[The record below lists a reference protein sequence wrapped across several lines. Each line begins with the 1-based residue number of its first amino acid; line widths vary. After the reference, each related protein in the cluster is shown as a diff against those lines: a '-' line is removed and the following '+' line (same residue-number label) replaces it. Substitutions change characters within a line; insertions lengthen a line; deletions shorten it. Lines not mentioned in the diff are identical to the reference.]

1 MKKLLPVLGL
11 SLALSTISPA
21 KVYSQ
26 KNVFN
31 VAIGGNAWVTKTAGG
46 GNAVSVYLM
55 VDKPATVSVELQL
68 SESVKAKKVK
78 VSLGKQS
85 YIRSLKGTPSE
96 RLSIGKFVIAEKG
109 YTRFQIEGLDAPIS
123 LKSIDQLIV
132 QSDQLSADQ
141 IHYVKD
147 NEQNR
152 YYWGRRGP
160 SVHLGYKIPE
170 GVKDVEYFYSEV
182 NVPEGQDQ
190 IGSYFQAN
198 GFGQGYF
205 GIQVNSPTERRI
217 LFSIWSP
224 YNTDDPAFIPDS
236 LKIKRLKK
244 GDQVYTGEFGNEGS
258 GGQSYLKYPWK
269 AGHTYAF
276 LTRAQPDKAANH
288 TTYTSYFKP
297 EGGEWILIASFQ
309 RPTIQTYLKG
319 LYAFVEN
326 FDPNKGNLQR
336 RANFGNQWVRDT
348 DGKWTEVTEARFT
361 GDDIANRAFRKDVA
375 GGVEGK
381 QFYLRMGGFFND
393 QTPLKTPLKR
403 LASGKTAPVIDFN
416 RLP

>member
-1 MKKLLPVLGL
+1 MKNLLPVLSL
-11 SLALSTISPA
+11 SLALSAALPA
-21 KVYSQ
+21 KVYCQ
-26 KNVFN
+26 QNVFK
-31 VAIGGNAWVTKTAGG
+31 VAIGGNAWFNKNADG
-46 GNAVSVYLM
+46 GNTVSVYLM

-68 SESVKAKKVK
+68 NEAVKAKKVK

-85 YIRSLKGTPSE
+85 YIRPIKGTPSE
-96 RLSIGKFVIAEKG
+96 KLSIGKFAIAEKG
-109 YTRFQIEGLDAPIS
+109 YVRFKIEGLNAPIP

-132 QSDQLSADQ
+132 HSDQLSADQ

-170 GVKDVEYFYSEV
+170 SVKEVEYFYSEV

-224 YNTDDPAFIPDS
+224 YHTDDPTSIPDS
-236 LKIKRLKK
+236 LKIKLLKK

-269 AGHTYAF
+269 AGRTYAF
-276 LTRAQPDKAANH
+276 LTRAQPDKAGNN
-288 TTYTSYFKP
+288 TTFTSYFKP
-297 EGGEWILIASFQ
+297 QGGDWILIASFQ
-309 RPTIQTYLKG
+309 RPTTNTYLKG

-348 DGKWTEVTEARFT
+348 AGKWTELTEARFT

-375 GGVEGK
+375 GGVDGK
-381 QFYLRMGGFFND
+381 HFYLRMGGFFND

-403 LASGKTAPVIDFN
+403 PASGSAAPVIDFS